1 MKRQFT
7 NEESI
12 RIKILDM
19 SVPFLGNNKVSES
32 LIKFNNVLNT
42 VKAEHGVVNAIQCV
56 INDIKNRP
64 ELQDDLT
71 LAFIDMTENPSE
83 ESLKRMTDV
92 VYKSVELL
100 ELYSS
105 FKLGDMVYNIIE
117 MNIIEN
123 KIIFIDRIR
132 DNVNQF
138 AGDIITAFGEYMA
151 YYTNGSMVV
160 SLHLMGQ
167 LIEELI
173 YGIDN
178 IEQLSIEEL
187 NELIQNDH
195 DKLSTVL
202 LYTLFSEMEHEVYFF
217 SHDTI
222 NTAIYNSFMNMV
234 GHISI
239 ENLSDFILEF
249 VNEDNVYPDYYLS
262 LFGLDDTI
270 IEFMDTMVSSYNTDI
285 HNINN
290 AVEII
295 KIFISNIMS
304 LIEKYMEIEEVKEDI
319 PEAFVDLYD
328 LTIDN
333 NLKGPYIIENLCVN
347 TMRRIIYN
355 NMDVENMELYKAF
368 IFAVDE
374 ATPESVEEL
383 IRVFKQTNEKNDKY
397 LN

>member
-1 MKRQFT
+1 
-7 NEESI
+7 
-12 RIKILDM
+12 
-19 SVPFLGNNKVSES
+19 
-32 LIKFNNVLNT
+32 
-42 VKAEHGVVNAIQCV
+42 
-56 INDIKNRP
+56 
-64 ELQDDLT
+64 
-71 LAFIDMTENPSE
+71 
-83 ESLKRMTDV
+83 
-92 VYKSVELL
+92 
-100 ELYSS
+100 
-105 FKLGDMVYNIIE
+105 
-117 MNIIEN
+117 
-123 KIIFIDRIR
+123 
-132 DNVNQF
+132 
-138 AGDIITAFGEYMA
+138 
-151 YYTNGSMVV
+151 
-160 SLHLMGQ
+160 
-167 LIEELI
+167 
-173 YGIDN
+173 
-178 IEQLSIEEL
+178 
-187 NELIQNDH
+187 
-195 DKLSTVL
+195 
-202 LYTLFSEMEHEVYFF
+202 MEHEVYFF